1 MVARYLAGFVAL
13 AAVALFSVVGCEP
26 PLPGEVAEG
35 VKRLEQ
41 KLDEQKLRVEEH
53 LTEKQAREN
62 KEALESL
69 RTRVEELA
77 GENKALKAE
86 VTELREGIADLL
98 ALAEH
103 PGARL
108 KGETASVRQL
118 NLVDEEGTTRAA
130 LQTIDGGEPVLVVN
144 SERGR
149 RRHSV
154 KLSAL
159 GKWFE
164 TYAMLLEGMPNDL
177 LQPRR
182 LMPLLDD
189 SKNELLDD
197 PLAGEPK
204 EPKEPTAYDKAVEK
218 TGDYKYGIDRAMLN
232 EALADLS
239 ELGKQARV
247 IPNYRNGRYEG
258 FKLIGVRPGS
268 LYRALGIRSGDI
280 ILSINGEPLNSPNRA
295 LELYSKL
302 QHETQLVVGIKRR
315 GKTLTFIYNI
325 ID

>member
-1 MVARYLAGFVAL
+1 M
-13 AAVALFSVVGCEP
+13 
-26 PLPGEVAEG
+26 
-35 VKRLEQ
+35 
-41 KLDEQKLRVEEH
+41 
-53 LTEKQAREN
+53 
-62 KEALESL
+62 
-69 RTRVEELA
+69 
-77 GENKALKAE
+77 
-86 VTELREGIADLL
+86 REGIADLL

-315 GKTLTFIYNI
+315 GKTLTSIYNI